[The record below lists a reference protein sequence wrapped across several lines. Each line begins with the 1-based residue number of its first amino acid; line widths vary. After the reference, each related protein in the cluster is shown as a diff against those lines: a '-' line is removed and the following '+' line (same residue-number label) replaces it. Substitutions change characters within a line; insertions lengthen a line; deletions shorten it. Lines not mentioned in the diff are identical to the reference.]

1 MAGAFTIEDIRLLEK
16 TINIRERLIDSI
28 TSKPELPSAAKDVEA
43 FTNLLESVDRSIFNK
58 VKINIEDASAKVN
71 EETRGILR
79 DLIKSLHSS
88 PQPSATTDGEPEIP
102 KFSSTGVSVSEGE
115 LIKKTDNQDISG
127 YLENAW

>member
-127 YLENAW
+127 YLENA